1 MAFSFRNPLNKNLM
15 ELMQIL
21 TFLLVASAFVLM
33 PGPNVLVIVSTS
45 LVAGK
50 ARGLQT
56 VLGTSLAMVVQ
67 LFVAGLGT
75 SGFLLLIAEGLV
87 WLKWIGVVYLTYL
100 GVTSLN
106 NFFRHKKSDEST
118 ATGSFQRGFW
128 VSLTNPKT
136 ILFFSAFL
144 PQFVSDAKPYAIQ
157 IATLS
162 LIFWLIA
169 LLIDS
174 SYALLAARIRNAFSK
189 HDLNRIQNGISGTFY
204 LTASGILG
212 NSNRI

>member
-1 MAFSFRNPLNKNLM
+1 M

-33 PGPNVLVIVSTS
+33 PGPNVLVCLHQPGSRKGT
-45 LVAGK
+45 
-50 ARGLQT
+50 GLQT

-67 LFVAGLGT
+67 LFVAGMGT
-75 SGFLLLIAEGLV
+75 RGFLLLVAEGLV

-100 GVTSLN
+100 GVTSFN
-106 NFFRHKKSDEST
+106 NFFRNKKPDEQT

-136 ILFFSAFL
+136 ILFFSTFL
-144 PQFVSDAKPYAIQ
+144 PQFISDAKPYAFQ

-174 SYALLAARIRNAFSK
+174 SYALLAARIKNAFNK
-189 HDLNRIQNGISGTFY
+189 HDLNRIQNGVSGTFY
-204 LTASGILG
+204 LAASGILA
-212 NSNRI
+212 NNNRI

>member
-1 MAFSFRNPLNKNLM
+1 M

-21 TFLLVASAFVLM
+21 PFLLVASAFVLM

-87 WLKWIGVVYLTYL
+87 WLKWIGVAYLTYL
-100 GVTSLN
+100 GVISLN
-106 NFFRHKKSDEST
+106 NFLRNKKSTEPT

-144 PQFVSDAKPYAIQ
+144 PQFVSDANSYTFQ
-157 IATLS
+157 IAALS

-174 SYALLAARIRNAFSK
+174 SYALLAARIRNTFNNY
-189 HDLNRIQNGISGTFY
+189 DLNRIQNGVSGAFY
-204 LTASGILG
+204 LTASGILAY
-212 NSNRI
+212 SNRV